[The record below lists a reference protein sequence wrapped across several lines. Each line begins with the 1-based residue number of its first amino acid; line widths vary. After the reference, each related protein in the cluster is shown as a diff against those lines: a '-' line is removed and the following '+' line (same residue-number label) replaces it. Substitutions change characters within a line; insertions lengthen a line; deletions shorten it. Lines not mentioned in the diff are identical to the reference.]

1 MIVVVMGVSGVGK
14 TTVGVALSRRLGWRF
29 LDADDFH
36 PAANVEKMRR
46 GVPLTDDDRR
56 PWLEAIGRELAR
68 RAATGDD
75 VVLACSALHRWHRDA
90 LRAGARGADV
100 RFVYLRAG
108 YDEIDHR
115 LRSRI
120 GHFMPESLLR
130 SQLETLEPPD
140 ATEALGVDA
149 AAPPDAIVD
158 AIVQGLTLVPAAQR
172 PGQE

>member
-14 TTVGVALSRRLGWRF
+14 TTIGITLARRLGWQF

-36 PAANVEKMRR
+36 PAANVEKMRH

-56 PWLEAIGRELAR
+56 PWLDALARELAR
-68 RAATGDD
+68 RAAAGDD

-90 LRAGARGADV
+90 LRADACGADL

-108 YDEIDHR
+108 YDDIDRR
-115 LRSRI
+115 LRART

-130 SQLETLEPPD
+130 SQLDTLEPPD

-149 AAPPDAIVD
+149 VAPPEAIVD
-158 AIVQGLTLVPAAQR
+158 AIVQGLSLVPAAR
-172 PGQE
+172 DGA

>member
-14 TTVGVALSRRLGWRF
+14 TTIGVALARRLGWPF

-36 PAANVEKMRR
+36 PTANVEKMRR

-56 PWLEAIGRELAR
+56 PWLDAIARELGR
-68 RAATGDD
+68 RAAAGGD

-100 RFVYLRAG
+100 RFVYLRAD
-108 YDEIDHR
+108 YDEIDRR
-115 LRSRI
+115 LRMRV

-130 SQLETLEPPD
+130 SQLDTLEPPD
-140 ATEALGVDA
+140 ATEALAVDA
-149 AAPPDAIVD
+149 AAPADAIVD
-158 AIVQGLTLVPAAQR
+158 AILRGLA
-172 PGQE
+172 PGA

>member
-14 TTVGVALSRRLGWRF
+14 TTIGIALARRLAWPF

-36 PAANVEKMRR
+36 PAANVEKMRQ

-56 PWLEAIGRELAR
+56 PWLDAIARELGR
-68 RAATGDD
+68 RAAAGDD

-100 RFVYLRAG
+100 RFVYLRTG
-108 YDEIDHR
+108 YDEIDRR
-115 LRSRI
+115 LRMRT

-130 SQLETLEPPD
+130 SQLDTLEPPD
-140 ATEALGVDA
+140 ATEALAVDA
-149 AAPPDAIVD
+149 AAPSDAIVD
-158 AIVQGLTLVPAAQR
+158 AIVRGLALGT
-172 PGQE
+172 

>member
-14 TTVGVALSRRLGWRF
+14 TTVGVALARRLGWRF

-36 PAANVEKMRR
+36 PTTNVEKMRR

-56 PWLEAIGRELAR
+56 PWLDAIGRELAR
-68 RAATGDD
+68 RAAQGAD

-108 YDEIDHR
+108 YDDIDRR
-115 LRSRI
+115 LRART
-120 GHFMPESLLR
+120 GHFMPESLLE
-130 SQLETLEPPD
+130 SQLDTLEPPD
-140 ATEALGVDA
+140 ATEALVVDA
-149 AAPPDAIVD
+149 AASPDAIVD
-158 AIVQGLTLVPAAQR
+158 AIERGLDLR
-172 PGQE
+172 PPSHGT

>member
-14 TTVGVALSRRLGWRF
+14 TTVGIALARRLGWHF

-46 GVPLTDDDRR
+46 SVPLTDDDRR
-56 PWLEAIGRELAR
+56 PWLDALGRELGR
-68 RAATGDD
+68 RAAAADD

-108 YDEIDHR
+108 YDEIARR
-115 LRSRI
+115 LRART

-130 SQLETLEPPD
+130 SQLDTLERPD
-140 ATEALGVDA
+140 ATEALAVDA
-149 AAPPDAIVD
+149 GGSADAIVD
-158 AIVQGLTLVPAAQR
+158 VIVRGLALVPPRSDGA
-172 PGQE
+172 

>member
-14 TTVGVALSRRLGWRF
+14 TTVGVALARRLGWPF

-56 PWLEAIGRELAR
+56 PWLAALGRELAR
-68 RAATGDD
+68 RAADRAD

-90 LRAGARGADV
+90 LRAGAQRADV

-108 YDEIDHR
+108 YDEIDGR
-115 LRSRI
+115 LRART

-140 ATEALGVDA
+140 AREALAVDA
-149 AAPPDAIVD
+149 AAPPKAIVD
-158 AIVQGLTLVPAAQR
+158 AIVRGLALVPAVRDGA
-172 PGQE
+172 